1 MSAVLVL
8 LTGLKL
14 IELTGPDGQ
23 HIEINPSEIVSLRA
37 PRDSEHFAPGIS
49 CLVSTAD
56 GKYVGVVE
64 GCEVIARSMA
74 EGE

>member
-1 MSAVLVL
+1 MLVL
-8 LTGLKL
+8 LTALRL
-14 IELTGPDGQ
+14 IELTGPEDQ

-37 PRDSEHFAPGIS
+37 PRASEHFAPGIN

-64 GCEVIARSMA
+64 SCETIARSMM
-74 EGE
+74 EDE

>member
-1 MSAVLVL
+1 VNAVLVL
-8 LTGLKL
+8 LALRL
-14 IELTGPDGQ
+14 IELTGPDDQ

-37 PRDSEHFAPGIS
+37 PRGSEHFAPGIN

-64 GCEVIARSMA
+64 SCEAIARRMM
-74 EGE
+74 EDE